1 MLLASAHPFSHLLPK
16 HGPACVSHT
25 GHGACACVGAARP
38 GSSSPCSGCPL
49 RKHLRS
55 PPSEAPGRPT
65 TPPWHASEGL
75 VLQVP
80 ALTLLHWGGCFCACS
95 PRLLTGR
102 DPILSELC
110 PKCPAGD
117 LAARRGRT
125 HLQAATGGQY
135 VPSVWDLLR
144 EGALVLCVHMCASM
158 CTCVDAWCVCTFVRV
173 CVCVCMHRAWGRV
186 FV

>member
-1 MLLASAHPFSHLLPK
+1 MLLASVHLFSHLLPK
-16 HGPACVSHT
+16 HGPACTSHT
-25 GHGACACVGAARP
+25 GHGACACIGAARP
-38 GSSSPCSGCPL
+38 GSSSPRSGCPL

-55 PPSEAPGRPT
+55 PPSEAPGWPAA
-65 TPPWHASEGL
+65 PPRHACEGL

-80 ALTLLHWGGCFCACS
+80 ALALLHWGGCFCGCS

-102 DPILSELC
+102 DPILSQLC

-117 LAARRGRT
+117 LAARRGRA

-135 VPSVWDLLR
+135 VPSVWGLLR
-144 EGALVLCVHMCASM
+144 EGP
-158 CTCVDAWCVCTFVRV
+158 WFCVCTRVRPRVRV
-173 CVCVCMHRAWGRV
+173 CMHGVCVRMHRAWGRV